1 MKAYLLKRLLAT
13 IPTLFGIT
21 LITFL
26 LIRMAP
32 GDPVSSRFDL
42 SGGGPGADGGGAQD
56 ADRLQDTARAK
67 KQLLGMVR
75 HDNSLHRWRPELGPV
90 EDEGAIAP
98 LPEPERLGEF
108 EGWPQAVAVDAARGR
123 LWVGGQDQTLRAL
136 DPQSGEVL
144 TRLTGHGAPI
154 RSLDVHPDGGLL
166 SLDDGGQLRLWAH
179 DGAPGAVIDIG
190 ATPTEAIFLD
200 PSTVLVAAR
209 DGVIRSYAIDGTPGR
224 TYSGH
229 IGAVYA
235 IARDGHGGFWSGGVD
250 RVLRRWTPDAEQ
262 PVLEEKRH
270 GQAVTD
276 IAVSGQAVLTACDDR
291 KVRLF
296 AAPPADGALAGPPA
310 ALDPPTVFE
319 GHYKGVSAVA
329 FAPGGR
335 VWSGGRDETVRL
347 WDAASG
353 RQLGESPYNPGRIH
367 RIAPLDALGD
377 AFAGQLAAVGD
388 TWIEVPLVTQY
399 VAWLGRTLTFDFG
412 RSFTDDEPVLRLI
425 GKALPITLGLNILAI
440 GIIYLVSIPLGILAA
455 VKRAGWFDNISSIV
469 LFLLYSIPNFWL
481 ATLLIMFLS
490 SERNLNILP
499 SAGLA
504 SPGEDDLSYLP
515 WLWDRFLHLVLPV
528 TVMVYAGFASL
539 SRYVRTSMLEALGQD
554 YVRTARAKGLHE
566 RVVVLKHAFR
576 NALVTIVTLVANLL
590 PRLFGGSLIIEVI
603 FSINGMGK
611 LAFDSILS
619 RDYPVIMAITTLAAV
634 MTLLGILISDLLYGV
649 VDPRVK
655 VDR

>member
-32 GDPVSSRFDL
+32 GDPVASRFDL
-42 SGGGPGADGGGAQD
+42 SGGGGPGMDGGGSQD

-67 KQLLGMVR
+67 KLLLGMVR
-75 HDNSLHRWRPELGPV
+75 HDTTAHHWRPGDLAQAAGEAAEADV
-90 EDEGAIAP
+90 AP
-98 LPEPERLGEF
+98 LPEPTRLGAFGE
-108 EGWPQAVAVDAARGR
+108 WLQAVAVDPSGDRI
-123 LWVGGQDQTLRAL
+123 WVGGLDRAVVAL
-136 DPQSGEVL
+136 DPTGDE
-144 TRLTGHGAPI
+144 RLRLDGHEAPI
-154 RSLDVHPDGGLL
+154 RSLAVAADGTLASADDAGHVRLWQPDG
-166 SLDDGGQLRLWAH
+166 RPRAH
-179 DGAPGAVIDIG
+179 IETGAP
-190 ATPTEAIFLD
+190 ATEVIFLD
-200 PSTVLVAAR
+200 PQTLLIAGR
-209 DGVIRSYAIDGTPGR
+209 DGVIRSHAVDGTPGPSYR
-224 TYSGH
+224 GH

-235 IARDGHGGFWSGGVD
+235 LAPDGHGGFWSGGVD
-250 RVLRRWTPDAEQ
+250 RVLRRWTPGAEA
-262 PVLEEKRH
+262 PALTDERH
-270 GQAVTD
+270 GQAITD
-276 IAVSGQAVLTACDDR
+276 IAVAGQAVLTACDDR
-291 KVRLF
+291 RVRLF
-296 AAPPADGALAGPPA
+296 PADPGPDRLDGPPV
-310 ALDPPTVFE
+310 ALGEPTVFE
-319 GHYKGVSAVA
+319 GHYKGVGAVA
-329 FAPGGR
+329 FDAAGR

-347 WDAASG
+347 WDAETG
-353 RQLGESPYNPGRIH
+353 RQLAESPYNPGRV
-367 RIAPLDALGD
+367 RALAPLDG
-377 AFAGQLAAVGD
+377 GVIAVGD
-388 TWIEVPLVTQY
+388 AWIEVPLVTQY
-399 VAWLGRTLTFDFG
+399 IAWLGRTLTFDFG
-412 RSFTDDEPVLRLI
+412 RSFADDEPVLRLI
-425 GKALPITLGLNILAI
+425 GRALPITLGLNALAI
-440 GIIYLVSIPLGILAA
+440 GIIYLVSIPIGILAA
-455 VKRAGWFDNISSIV
+455 VRRAGWFDNISSVV

-504 SPGEDDLSYLP
+504 SPGEGDLSYFP
-515 WLWDRFLHLVLPV
+515 WLWDRILHLVLPV

-554 YVRTARAKGLHE
+554 YVRTARAKGLRE

-634 MTLLGILISDLLYGV
+634 LTLLGILISDLLYGV